1 MQGLSTFASRSN
13 LTTRLV
19 GEPLRNT
26 RCHEVVRVQ
35 VPFHQQD
42 LPTNSWPKM
51 AEELLITGKLA
62 LGRMPSALATLFSSA
77 I

>member
-42 LPTNSWPKM
+42 LSTNSWQ
-51 AEELLITGKLA
+51 IGKLA

>member
-42 LPTNSWPKM
+42 LPTNSWR
-51 AEELLITGKLA
+51 ALITGKLA

>member
-42 LPTNSWPKM
+42 LPTNSQ
-51 AEELLITGKLA
+51 IGKLA

>member
-42 LPTNSWPKM
+42 LSTNSWDN
-51 AEELLITGKLA
+51 LITGKLA

>member
-42 LPTNSWPKM
+42 LPTNSWLW
-51 AEELLITGKLA
+51 ADALITGKLA

>member
-42 LPTNSWPKM
+42 LPTNSW
-51 AEELLITGKLA
+51 AELLITGKLA

>member
-42 LPTNSWPKM
+42 LPTNSWSP
-51 AEELLITGKLA
+51 ALITGKLA

>member
-42 LPTNSWPKM
+42 LPTNSWSLWD
-51 AEELLITGKLA
+51 ELLITGKLA